1 MTALSTFQA
10 LKNVEVWMN
19 KLARI
24 ILPVF
29 AVISLV
35 LVVLWQIFWVDNVNF
50 YITSVAIL
58 VLSMLPFFIDF
69 EYKKITTKELTL
81 VATFIALAVVSRMAF
96 YLIPQVKPIG
106 AVVVVS
112 GVCLGAK
119 RGYIVG
125 VFSAFVSNFMFGQGF
140 WTPFQMVAMGM
151 IGLVAGLVFKKLKAT
166 PISLGVV
173 GFVLAF
179 LVYGLIVDMST
190 IISVYGNKIT
200 LDGIISIYMSGA
212 PFSAVFGLSTALF
225 LAFFGKAFITKVD
238 RVNKKYGL
246 IS

>member
-1 MTALSTFQA
+1 
-10 LKNVEVWMN
+10 MN
-19 KLARI
+19 KLGKI
-24 ILPVF
+24 VVPLF

-35 LVVLWQIFWVDNVNF
+35 LVVLWQILWAESVNF

-69 EYKKITTKELTL
+69 EYKKVTSKELTL
-81 VATFIALAVVSRMAF
+81 IATFVAIAVVSRMAF

-106 AVVVVS
+106 AVVLVS

-119 RGYIVG
+119 RGYIIG
-125 VFSAFVSNFMFGQGF
+125 AFSAFVSNFMFGQGF

-151 IGLVAGLVFKKLKAT
+151 IGLVAGLVFKKVKTTRINLA
-166 PISLGVV
+166 IV

-200 LDGIISIYMSGA
+200 LQGIASIYASGA

-225 LAFFGKAFITKVD
+225 LLFFGNAFISKVD

-246 IS
+246 LS

>member
-1 MTALSTFQA
+1 
-10 LKNVEVWMN
+10 MN
-19 KLARI
+19 KFGKIAVPL
-24 ILPVF
+24 F
-29 AVISLV
+29 AIISLV
-35 LVVLWQIFWVDNVNF
+35 LVVLWQILWAEGVNF

-58 VLSMLPFFIDF
+58 LLSMLPFFIDF
-69 EYKKITTKELTL
+69 EYKKVTSKELTL
-81 VATFIALAVVSRMAF
+81 IATFVAIAVVSRMAF

-112 GVCLGAK
+112 GACLGAK

-125 VFSAFVSNFMFGQGF
+125 AFSAFVSNFMFGQGF

-151 IGLVAGLVFKKLKAT
+151 IGLVAGLVFKKVKTTRINLA
-166 PISLGVV
+166 IV

-200 LDGIISIYMSGA
+200 LQGIASIYASGA
-212 PFSAVFGLSTALF
+212 AFSAIFGLSTALF
-225 LAFFGKAFITKVD
+225 LFFFGNVFISKVD

-246 IS
+246 LS